1 MRTHAKHVLAALVAA
16 LAFMI
21 MTAGANARIL
31 EISNQG
37 IRSVME
43 NFTIVGG
50 GLIIRCP
57 LTLEGSFHSR
67 TLAKTQGLLVGF
79 ITRAAF
85 QTPCEGTTI
94 RALTETLPWHI
105 QYRGFTGNLPIIQR
119 VQFNIIGFA
128 FLINLFGNSCLY
140 RSTLEAPFSTAFVLE
155 ERGVIRRL
163 VVEEL
168 VRIRLASGG
177 FVCPSE
183 MSLSG
188 EGGLTLLGTVNPVRI
203 VLIIA

>member
-1 MRTHAKHVLAALVAA
+1 MRTHAKHVLVALVAA
-16 LAFMI
+16 LALMI
-21 MTAGANARIL
+21 MSVSANARIL

-43 NFTIVGG
+43 NFTIRGG
-50 GLIIRCP
+50 GLTINCP

-85 QTPCEGTTI
+85 RTPCEGTTV
-94 RALTETLPWHI
+94 RPLTETLPWHI
-105 QYRGFTGNLPIIQR
+105 QYQSFTGTLPIIER
-119 VQFNIIGFA
+119 VKFNVIGFA
-128 FLINLFGNSCLY
+128 FLINLLGTSCLY

-168 VRIRLASGG
+168 IRIRLASGG
-177 FVCPSE
+177 IVCPSE

-188 EGGLTLLGTVNPVRI
+188 EGSLTLLGTANPVRI
-203 VLIIA
+203 TLIIA